1 MLEGAIIGY
10 GNIAAKGHLPAYAD
24 VNLRSKLRIVAVV
37 DVAEQNREKALEQLP
52 EARLYSD
59 IHALMEREKISF
71 VDICTPPSTHAEYL
85 RVCASRGIHIV
96 CEKPLADTHAAAA
109 GATDALRKA
118 ENVVFVPCHQYKYSP
133 LWREVHDLVAK
144 GTLGRITLAQFNVF
158 RLQADPASTAW
169 IPGWRT
175 NKAYSGGGILV
186 DTGAHY
192 LYLAQYFFGIPSK
205 VSAALRTLKHH
216 SYGVEDTAV
225 VSLEYPGMI
234 MQLSLTWAADRRANS
249 VHITGTEGSLS
260 YDGLKLIRSDRS
272 GVTEIPMPDVSD
284 KNEYVGWYASLLKEF
299 VDRVETKN
307 YSDDLLCEAS
317 SVMRLLD
324 LCYRS
329 SEQGKVLDYT

>member
-10 GNIAAKGHLPAYAD
+10 GNIAARGHLPAYMNEA
-24 VNLRSKLRIVAVV
+24 LRSKLRIVAVV
-37 DVAEQNREKALEQLP
+37 DVAEQNREKAREQLP

-59 IHALMEREKISF
+59 IDALMEREKISF
-71 VDICTPPSTHAEYL
+71 VDICTPPSTHADYL
-85 RVCASRGIHIV
+85 RACASRGLHIV

-118 ENVVFVPCHQYKYSP
+118 VNVVFVPCHQYKYSP
-133 LWREVHDLVAK
+133 LWREVHDILAA
-144 GTLGRITLAQFNVF
+144 GSLGRITFAQFNVF
-158 RLQADPASTAW
+158 RLQADPASGGW
-169 IPGWRT
+169 IPDWRT

-216 SYGVEDTAV
+216 RYGVEDTAV
-225 VSLEYPGMI
+225 VSLEYPAMI
-234 MQLSLTWAADRRANS
+234 MQLCLTWAADRRANS
-249 VHITGTEGSLS
+249 VFIAGTEGSLS
-260 YDGLKLIRSDRS
+260 YDGSKLLLSNRS
-272 GVTEIPMPDVSD
+272 GSTEIPMPDVSD
-284 KNEYVGWYASLLKEF
+284 KNQYVAWYASLLKEF
-299 VDRVETKN
+299 VNRVETKN

-317 SVMRLLD
+317 TVMRLLD

-329 SEQGKVLDYT
+329 SEQGKVLDYS